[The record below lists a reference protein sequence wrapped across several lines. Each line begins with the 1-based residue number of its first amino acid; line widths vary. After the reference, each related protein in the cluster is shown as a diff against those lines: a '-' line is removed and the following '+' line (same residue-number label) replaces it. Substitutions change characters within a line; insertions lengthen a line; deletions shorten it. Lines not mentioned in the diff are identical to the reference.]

1 MRLQGPGVPAPGVA
15 AAPVGA
21 PMGSEANVMGKTPKG
36 PDLVVSVA
44 RFGTLIPKQ
53 VKQGGFSPTQDFAG
67 LFPADLGLSKF
78 PMNLCRIMRMS
89 ALLHVQQPAKRIF
102 PGAPCHLLPS
112 TSLESFPNMLIL
124 PGWAAM
130 SFPLGAPSNSPANKT
145 PPASAC
151 TLATVSCQH

>member
-53 VKQGGFSPTQDFAG
+53 VKDYGTGRKVGFRQPKISQH
-67 LFPADLGLSKF
+67 S
-78 PMNLCRIMRMS
+78 S
-89 ALLHVQQPAKRIF
+89 QQ
-102 PGAPCHLLPS
+102 
-112 TSLESFPNMLIL
+112 IL
-124 PGWAAM
+124 V
-130 SFPLGAPSNSPANKT
+130 SRNS
-145 PPASAC
+145 
-151 TLATVSCQH
+151 Q